1 MTIGTDAPARHE
13 LARPAKSAGE
23 VYEGLAFTFCKA
35 AVIILFT
42 QRFALAVAA
51 GAAAVFYVLAYRH
64 GQRTT
69 RCRGPRAPGDRRV
82 LERGRSD
89 FVLHHPAAHDGP
101 GLSAC

>member
-1 MTIGTDAPARHE
+1 MAMGTDASAPRDF
-13 LARPAKSAGE
+13 ARPAKTPGE

-69 RCRGPRAPGDRRV
+69 RCVGRGPLAIAGFWSVVALISSYITLRPMMG
-82 LERGRSD
+82 
-89 FVLHHPAAHDGP
+89 H
-101 GLSAC
+101 